1 MWYHFDLDAV
11 CNDCYV
17 GFDGDGD
24 GVDVAQPKVCHS
36 MDGYWSVYVV
46 R

>member
-11 CNDCYV
+11 CNDCCV
-17 GFDGDGD
+17 DFDGDGD